1 MWRGHGGC
9 PAESW
14 AGAGVENRRR
24 QVAPRL
30 HWQCRASVQTMQS
43 LSALWTATR
52 TATRM
57 QRGAEQCRS
66 ASGMSSSWDAVH
78 SFSAAHS
85 IQLRQ
90 LPITMTTT
98 KTTRLYSDAGWQQKN
113 QKSQLSGRSGSGPT
127 EIYGPDRAYMYLN
140 QQIDQSTSL
149 QLQLRNLER
158 KRWQPLNS
166 AGIAY

>member
-14 AGAGVENRRR
+14 AGAGVGNRRR

-43 LSALWTATR
+43 LNALWTATR
-52 TATRM
+52 MATRM

-66 ASGMSSSWDAVH
+66 ASGMSSSSDPVH

-98 KTTRLYSDAGWQQKN
+98 KTTRLYSDAGWQQKITN
-113 QKSQLSGRSGSGPT
+113 HSCREDPGRGQRK
-127 EIYGPDRAYMYLN
+127 YMDRTGRTCTCTLV
-140 QQIDQSTSL
+140 
-149 QLQLRNLER
+149 LRTLLVR
-158 KRWQPLNS
+158 T
-166 AGIAY
+166 